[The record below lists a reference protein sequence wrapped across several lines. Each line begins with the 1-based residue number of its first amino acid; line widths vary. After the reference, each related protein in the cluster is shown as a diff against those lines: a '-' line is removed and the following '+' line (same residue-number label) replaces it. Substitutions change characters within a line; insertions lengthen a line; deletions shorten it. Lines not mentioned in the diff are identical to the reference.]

1 MEKTESQKDKQ
12 HIISDGFRYRKD
24 RANKDGSSAWRCFNH
39 DCKGRM
45 KATSAEE
52 TTLTTEHNHAPDP
65 EGIIAKKTAAEIR
78 RRAPTTVEKPRQI
91 LQQCSQG
98 ISLQVANL
106 LPAYSASRK
115 TIRRRRRNDLLR
127 GDISSVSDIIIPE
140 CLRMSTRDSNFLL
153 WDSESDDPGRFLMF
167 GTSEN
172 LGLLGYTITGL
183 LTVPLK
189 CLPLYA
195 LSFLPFLR

>member
-1 MEKTESQKDKQ
+1 MLSRNLVT
-12 HIISDGFRYRKD
+12 
-24 RANKDGSSAWRCFNH
+24 GSKF
-39 DCKGRM
+39 
-45 KATSAEE
+45 ATSLFGVTENHTSE
-52 TTLTTEHNHAPDP
+52 T
-65 EGIIAKKTAAEIR
+65 
-78 RRAPTTVEKPRQI
+78 EKRPI
-91 LQQCSQG
+91 G
-98 ISLQVANL
+98 
-106 LPAYSASRK
+106 
-115 TIRRRRRNDLLR
+115 LLR